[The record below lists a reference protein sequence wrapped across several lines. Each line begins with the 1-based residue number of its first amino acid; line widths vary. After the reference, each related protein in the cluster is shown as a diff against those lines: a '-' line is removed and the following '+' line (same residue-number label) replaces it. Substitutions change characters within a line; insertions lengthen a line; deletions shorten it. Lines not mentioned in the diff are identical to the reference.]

1 MENEMLTNS
10 NLYYRLRLV
19 MRKPKTIKKLNPQLR
34 MMLCVIFLLISGCDG
49 ASVATKQH
57 KYATGSVIAANTSAN
72 GQFTLIAAGGNL
84 VQVWQKGVNE
94 PIYRWRQGE
103 PSDSVLLHAISPDNH
118 NAATATE
125 TTVALWSLLDGKN
138 QGFYQLKQP
147 LRALALADNGHS
159 LLLGYQDGSV
169 EFIDFINRRRLLFMG
184 HQQAEQLRQSG
195 LNTEPVEPEPSSRN
209 RRINAVDLSANG
221 RYALTAS
228 EDGHVLLWQ
237 TTDAE
242 VISQWQHENSITVAR
257 LGPKGKLAFSGDAQG
272 QGEVHALPSGKLIAR
287 LQVPYRGQT
296 FVSARLNPSSNQLL
310 TGSTSRRL
318 ELWQLDTGQ
327 LLQEWQVGTH
337 TQLRPA
343 SAMVFDVA
351 FINSRQVY
359 SVSSSG
365 LGEVWDL
372 DLTSS
377 RESNE

>member
-1 MENEMLTNS
+1 M
-10 NLYYRLRLV
+10 
-19 MRKPKTIKKLNPQLR
+19 
-34 MMLCVIFLLISGCDG
+34 FLLITGCD
-49 ASVATKQH
+49 VADGPEEQH
-57 KYATGSVIAANTSAN
+57 SYANGSVVAANTSDN
-72 GQFTLIAAGGNL
+72 GRFTLVAAGGNL
-84 VQVWQKGVNE
+84 VQVWQKGGNE

-103 PSDSVLLHAISPDNH
+103 PSDSILLQAISPDNQ

-147 LRALALADNGHS
+147 LRALALANNAS
-159 LLLGYQDGSV
+159 QLLLGYQDGSV
-169 EFIDFINRRRLLFMG
+169 EFIDFVNQRRLLFMG
-184 HQQAEQLRQSG
+184 HQQ
-195 LNTEPVEPEPSSRN
+195 TERFAQDNPESASEVAQDSKHH
-209 RRINAVDLSANG
+209 RINAVDLSANG

-228 EDGHVLLWQ
+228 QDGQVLVWQ
-237 TTDAE
+237 TTDAK
-242 VISQWQHENSITVAR
+242 VVSQWQHENSITVAR

-272 QGEVHALPSGKLIAR
+272 QGEIHALPSGKLTAR

-296 FVSARLNPSSNQLL
+296 FVSARLNPDSKQLL

-327 LLQEWQVGTH
+327 LLQGWQVGTH

-365 LGEVWDL
+365 LGEIWSL
-372 DLTSS
+372 DSVI
-377 RESNE
+377 RENDE